1 MNKLFSTSLAVLALS
16 ALTAS
21 AGDWT
26 RFRGPNGSG
35 IATEAN
41 VPTVWSDSKNLQWK
55 TALPGRGSSSP
66 IVCGERVFVTS
77 YSGYGDGRAD
87 GSPDKLQRHLLCLER
102 QTGKILWDKAVVAEL
117 PEDPYQGFITEHG
130 YASST
135 PVTDGERVYVF
146 FGKTGVLA
154 FDVTG
159 KLLWQVNV
167 GKQSSNR
174 RWGSGASP
182 LLYKNMVIVNA
193 AEESRSL
200 RALDTL
206 TGKELWKAGAE
217 SMELCFSTPALVECA
232 GRTDLVVAVPGELWG
247 FNPDTGKLR
256 WFAQTGIRG
265 NVSPSV
271 VAGDGVLFVTGGFPQ
286 SGTVAVRAGG
296 QGDVTK
302 THVLWSIE
310 AASYVPSPIVQGDHL
325 YFVSDK
331 GVTMCLEAKTG
342 KLVSKEP
349 LPGITSTGRGGK
361 PVYASPVLAGKQ
373 LYAVT
378 RRKGAFVLNAAPQMT
393 VVAQNSFAG
402 DDSDFNATPA
412 VSGNQLFLRSNKFIY
427 CLREGGGP

>member
-1 MNKLFSTSLAVLALS
+1 MTRTLSTLVLLVG
-16 ALTAS
+16 LTALP
-21 AGDWT
+21 ALADDWT

-35 IATEAN
+35 IATEAH
-41 VPTVWSDSKNLQWK
+41 VPTTWSEAKNLAWK
-55 TALPGRGSSSP
+55 ATLPGRGSSSP
-66 IVCGERVFVTS
+66 IICGERVFVTS
-77 YSGYGDGRAD
+77 YSGYGDGSAD
-87 GSPDKLQRHLLCLER
+87 GSPEKLVRHLLCLER
-102 QTGKILWDKAVVAEL
+102 QTGKLMWDKTVAAEL
-117 PEDPYQGFITEHG
+117 PEDPYNGFLTEHG

-154 FDVTG
+154 FDFSG
-159 KLLWQVNV
+159 KQLWQVNV

-182 LLYKNMVIVNA
+182 LLYKNLVIVNA
-193 AEESRSL
+193 AEESRSI

-206 TGKELWKAGAE
+206 TGKEVWKAE
-217 SMELCFSTPALVECA
+217 SASLELCFSTPALVDCGD

-256 WFAQTGIRG
+256 WFAQTGIKG

-286 SGTVAVRAGG
+286 SGTVAVRGG
-296 QGDVTK
+296 GKGDVTR
-302 THVLWSIE
+302 THVVWSSE
-310 AASYVPSPIVQGDHL
+310 VASYVPSPLVQGGHL

-331 GVTMCLEAKTG
+331 GVAMCLDAKTG
-342 KLVSKEP
+342 QVVTKEP

-361 PVYASPVLAGKQ
+361 PVYASAVLAGSH

-378 RRKGAFVLNAAPQMT
+378 RRKGTFVLNAAPQMT
-393 VVAQNSFAG
+393 VIAQNSFAD
-402 DDSDFNATPA
+402 DDSDFNATP
-412 VSGNQLFLRSNKFIY
+412 VIGGNQLFLRSNKFLY
-427 CLREGGGP
+427 CVKGSD